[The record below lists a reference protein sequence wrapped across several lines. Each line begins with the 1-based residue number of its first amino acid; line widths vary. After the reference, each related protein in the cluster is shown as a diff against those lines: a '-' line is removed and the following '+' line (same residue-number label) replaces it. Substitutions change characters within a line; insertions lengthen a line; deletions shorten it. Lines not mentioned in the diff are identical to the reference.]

1 MRLSKIGSEIIFWN
15 KCDTGGPVDMRI
27 LGLVK
32 TGISGKS
39 HSENQKVVILYCMI
53 FIMYEIEIT
62 FQLLVYS
69 LSTI

>member
-32 TGISGKS
+32 THISGKL
-39 HSENQKVVILYCMI
+39 HSENQKVVLW
-53 FIMYEIEIT
+53 
-62 FQLLVYS
+62 
-69 LSTI
+69 